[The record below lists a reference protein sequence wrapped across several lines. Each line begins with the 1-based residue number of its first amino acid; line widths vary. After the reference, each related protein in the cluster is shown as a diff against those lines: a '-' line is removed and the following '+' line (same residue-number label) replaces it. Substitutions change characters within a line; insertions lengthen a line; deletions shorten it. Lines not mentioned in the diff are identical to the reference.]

1 MDEYQPI
8 DNAICMEVFKSQEN
22 LGCIELG
29 LAQWELFTLD
39 MQHKITT
46 ADIFH
51 HKVYTRLGL
60 EARMQTEQE
69 RVPFTGGGEE
79 NSLFGACTEREGV
92 NRGNYN
98 KGTVTHLSTSSLSM
112 INSFF
117 NTLIAYKL
125 FVFFSSASMTFPKL
139 PFPKTAKK
147 LKSSSPF
154 RRS

>member
-1 MDEYQPI
+1 
-8 DNAICMEVFKSQEN
+8 
-22 LGCIELG
+22 
-29 LAQWELFTLD
+29 
-39 MQHKITT
+39 
-46 ADIFH
+46 
-51 HKVYTRLGL
+51 
-60 EARMQTEQE
+60 MQTEQE

-147 LKSSSPF
+147 LKSSSPTL
-154 RRS
+154 RLRTGCRYCCCGEEGKDACRSGGEMWACAVCGRGGGGGMTGGTYCFGGIAGGTG